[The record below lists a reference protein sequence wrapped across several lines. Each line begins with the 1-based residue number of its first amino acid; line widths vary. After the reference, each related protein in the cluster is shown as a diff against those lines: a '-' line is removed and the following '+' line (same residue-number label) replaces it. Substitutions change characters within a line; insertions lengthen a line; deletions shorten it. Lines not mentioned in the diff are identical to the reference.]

1 MRPFFMSTYNN
12 LLHAYN
18 TLNTLLNGTSN
29 MKLDL
34 FIWQMISKLGNRKYS
49 LMFLIDFLFL
59 ICTLFIGKKNPQKK
73 FPIYMKKYSY
83 VWFYFI
89 HLIVL
94 TSEIKLLY

>member
-1 MRPFFMSTYNN
+1 MSTYNN
-12 LLHAYN
+12 LLHTYN

-34 FIWQMISKLGNRKYS
+34 FIWQKISKLGNRKYS

-59 ICTLFIGKKNPQKK
+59 IWILFIGKKNPQKK
-73 FPIYMKKYSY
+73 CPIYMKKYSH

-89 HLIVL
+89 RLIVWI
-94 TSEIKLLY
+94 SEIQLLY